1 MIHFAI
7 ELWAIGK
14 IIGFAI
20 AVLSVGLCAV
30 MILCQLIIAWCK
42 K

>member
-20 AVLSVGLCAV
+20 GALSVGLCVV
-30 MILCQLIIAWCK
+30 MIICQLIIAWSK